1 MFSAYLK
8 VAAVAIAFFLLGDN
22 PLRGET
28 PTEPV
33 SSQLVDDQT
42 SEQSIQKALD
52 DLRISAN
59 EFNQQLTRLEALWQ
73 RSQASPSVPPTSTHA
88 EVWAM
93 DSNGQN
99 ARRVADAPGFPII
112 NSPEISPDGRV
123 VAVDGWR
130 ANESFMAA
138 RLLVIDIESGDVD
151 DLGVG
156 AMPNWSPDG
165 SWIAF
170 CKYSNQPGVYVR
182 SLDGQTERHIDPL
195 GWGIQWS
202 PDGWKVAY
210 TRGDRF
216 VVHDFVSARSREI
229 VPVEWDYTRIYW
241 NPTWSPDSKEVCFKA
256 RHKQGHDE
264 FAIVSVGSDAAT
276 IRRRI
281 SADGFNED
289 IAWHPD
295 GTRILIP
302 KAAADGVPGQIYAY
316 DPNKADALSPLV
328 GQPKDRHNG
337 GMCWSRD
344 GKTLFFISRK
354 VNEAEPVAASNDT
367 P

>member
-1 MFSAYLK
+1 MSTAYLR
-8 VAAVAIAFFLLGDN
+8 VAVIAITFSLLVHN
-22 PLRGET
+22 PLRGDT
-28 PTEPV
+28 PTQPV
-33 SSQLVDDQT
+33 SSQLDNDQT
-42 SEQSIQKALD
+42 SDQNIQKAID
-52 DLRISAN
+52 DLRVSVN
-59 EFNQQLTRLEALWQ
+59 GLNQRLMRLEALWQ
-73 RSQASPSVPPTSTHA
+73 KSQESPSVSPTSTHA

-99 ARRVADAPGFPII
+99 ARRVAYAPGFPII
-112 NSPEISPDGRV
+112 NSPEISPDGRF

-130 ANESFMAA
+130 ANESLTEA
-138 RLLVIDIESGDVD
+138 RLLLIDIESGDVD
-151 DLGVG
+151 NLGVG

-165 SWIAF
+165 NWIAF
-170 CKYSNQPGVYVR
+170 CKYFNERGVYVR
-182 SLDGQTERHIDPL
+182 SLDGETERHIDPR

-202 PDGWKVAY
+202 PDGWNVAY
-210 TRGDRF
+210 ARGDRF
-216 VVHDFVSARSREI
+216 VVHNFVSAHSREI
-229 VPVEWDYTRIYW
+229 VPAEWDYTRIYW

-264 FAIVSVGSDAAT
+264 FAIVSVGSDIPT
-276 IRRRI
+276 LRRRI

-302 KAAADGVPGQIYAY
+302 KAAANGVPGQIYAY
-316 DPNKADALSPLV
+316 DPNKAGEPSPLA
-328 GQPKDRHNG
+328 GQPTDRHNA

-354 VNEAEPVAASNDT
+354 VNEAKPGGTSTAT